1 MLRKNFPDAVIT
13 TYFLGSDQNEQLY
26 AFIRVSYSHGRFRNL
41 DAITIAYGIERRNVW
56 SEPSIT
62 NDNSVIAHTRGRSVL
77 RPELKIT
84 GENEVDELR
93 IPPPGAWKGSDL
105 KLETLV
111 QTMNKATRECIR
123 EGKERNL
130 GVFVVEEDPDIRT
143 GKKIALGSYRTLLQ
157 DHESSGEEDSEVEE
171 EPVHLE
177 FEDDSGPA
185 SIETKNYGTIN
196 FRAADSLTQWWKKF
210 HFY

>member
-1 MLRKNFPDAVIT
+1 M
-13 TYFLGSDQNEQLY
+13 
-26 AFIRVSYSHGRFRNL
+26 
-41 DAITIAYGIERRNVW
+41 
-56 SEPSIT
+56 
-62 NDNSVIAHTRGRSVL
+62 
-77 RPELKIT
+77 
-84 GENEVDELR
+84 
-93 IPPPGAWKGSDL
+93 
-105 KLETLV
+105 

-157 DHESSGEEDSEVEE
+157 DDESSGEEDSEVEE

-196 FRAADSLTQWWKKF
+196 FRAAETLLLNGGRSSISTKS
-210 HFY
+210 